1 MALWGSRDSFSITGT
16 ASFVNAL
23 ATTTATGSTVT
34 GSGTAFDT
42 ELQVGDAIVTSA
54 GVKYKVTGISSNVS
68 ITIDPAWTSANA
80 SGETITGQDAPKFL
94 HITNNS
100 HGQSQRAVYGVDST
114 EALAETTN
122 PGWILVNEY
131 TDMHGNP
138 RKKNEVLVASS
149 SYTGDAEDTVFP
161 DTVITIGTQPSNST
175 ANADTAVT
183 FTVVATTLPVGTT
196 VNYRWQRAA
205 NANVAFS
212 DLTNTGTYSN
222 TTTAT
227 LNIANNSV
235 ATSGSIYRVQLSAAG
250 VTANTVSANA
260 ILTINA

>member
-16 ASFVNAL
+16 VAFVNAS
-23 ATTTATGSTVT
+23 ATVT
-34 GSGTAFDT
+34 GTGTAFDT
-42 ELQVGDAIVTSA
+42 ELEVGDAIVTS
-54 GVKYKVTGISSNVS
+54 GGTKFKVTGIASNTS
-68 ITIDPAWTSANA
+68 LTIDPAWATTNA
-80 SGETITGQDAPKFL
+80 SSQTITGQDAPKFMP
-94 HITNNS
+94 IIDGTIQ
-100 HGQSQRAVYGVDST
+100 GQRAVYGVDQN

-122 PGWILVNEY
+122 PGWIHVNEY
-131 TDMHGNP
+131 TDMHGNS

-161 DTVITIGTQPSNST
+161 DAVITIVTQPSNST
-175 ANADTAVT
+175 AAADSAVS
-183 FTVVATTLPVGTT
+183 FTVVPSVLPTGTT
-196 VNYRWQRAA
+196 INYRWQRAA

-227 LNIANNSV
+227 LNIANNSL

-260 ILTINA
+260 TLTIA

>member
-16 ASFVNAL
+16 VAFVNAS
-23 ATTTATGSTVT
+23 ATVT
-34 GSGTAFDT
+34 GTGTAFDT
-42 ELQVGDAIVTSA
+42 ELEIGDAIVTSS
-54 GVKYKVTGISSNVS
+54 GTKFKVTGIASNTS
-68 ITIDPAWTSANA
+68 LTIDPAWATTNA
-80 SGETITGQDAPKFL
+80 SSQTITGQDAPKFMP
-94 HITNNS
+94 IIDGTIQ
-100 HGQSQRAVYGVDST
+100 GQRAVYGVDQN

-122 PGWILVNEY
+122 PGWIHVNEY
-131 TDMHGNP
+131 TDMHGNS

-161 DTVITIGTQPSNST
+161 DAVITIVTQPSNST
-175 ANADTAVT
+175 AAADSAVS
-183 FTVVATTLPVGTT
+183 FTVVPSVLPTGTT
-196 VNYRWQRAA
+196 INYRWQRAA

-227 LNIANNSV
+227 LNIANNSL

-260 ILTINA
+260 TLTIA